1 MLPKRKPSRHIE
13 KHAKVSAVV
22 SMKTVST
29 VEGERGMRDVV
40 VSYSIKYSI
49 HRVLTTRYLPPT
61 LIPLFRVLNI
71 EKMFFFLI

>member
-22 SMKTVST
+22 SMKTVTVLT

-71 EKMFFFLI
+71 EKMFF